1 MTSLL
6 LASASPA
13 RLSTLRSAGLAPQV
27 RVSSV
32 DEDAV
37 LAEGRARFGTLE
49 PVDAVLLLAQAK
61 AEDVTRA
68 LESEQADGLGASDG
82 SDDHGADGA
91 DGVQASVPDLVVG
104 CDSMLELDGEI
115 FGKPADAATAVA
127 RWRSMRGRSGV
138 LHTGHW
144 VVDLRDPEDGGTG
157 GTLGATSSTTVHF
170 AELSD
175 EEIDAYVATGEPLA
189 VAGAFTL
196 DGKGGAF
203 VTGVEGDHHGVV
215 GISLPLLRELVGQ
228 VGVRWTD
235 LW

>member
-13 RLSTLRSAGLAPQV
+13 RLSTLRSAGLDPLVQ
-27 RVSSV
+27 VSSV

-49 PVDAVLLLAQAK
+49 PEDAVLLLAQAK

-68 LESEQADGLGASDG
+68 LEQPAEDAEAGTAL
-82 SDDHGADGA
+82 
-91 DGVQASVPDLVVG
+91 PDLVVG

-115 FGKPADAATAVA
+115 FGKPADAETAVA
-127 RWRSMRGRSGV
+127 RWRTMRGRSGV

-144 VVDLRDPEDGGTG
+144 VVDLRAPEDGGTG

-170 AELSD
+170 ADLSD

-196 DGKGGAF
+196 DGRGGAF
-203 VTGVEGDHHGVV
+203 VTGIEGDHHGVV